1 LGDLIDDGFVCPF
14 KALYDAPVLFQKK
27 VDESLCIYVDYM
39 TFNKVTV
46 KNKYLVSL
54 IQDLIDRLCRASI
67 FTT

>member
-1 LGDLIDDGFVCPF
+1 MMGLFVLL
-14 KALYDAPVLFQKK
+14 KLYMMPQFCSKK
-27 VDESLCIYVDYM
+27 SLCIYVDYM
-39 TFNKVTV
+39 RFNKVTV